1 MSKVYRRTDGNLD
14 RLTGQIGPEKR
25 RCAKNVND
33 HVLVR
38 YLFEVGFLIVYIL
51 ILFFHCVSMV
61 YIYRSVSCSG
71 YGHVIIWPH
80 VKPNKSEFF

>member
-1 MSKVYRRTDGNLD
+1 MLSLVENDPLVLEKKSFKNVKSLQTDGRKD
-14 RLTGQIGPEKR
+14 RLTGQKGPEKR

-51 ILFFHCVSMV
+51 ILFFLAFLWFTSTD
-61 YIYRSVSCSG
+61 R
-71 YGHVIIWPH
+71 
-80 VKPNKSEFF
+80 